1 MYVIWQTVRILGMVI
16 LVICLLLP
24 LSMALASWSVLMQGW
39 KAGLL
44 AKERQLKLTVTAEN
58 EQDKAEDE
66 I

>member
-1 MYVIWQTVRILGMVI
+1 
-16 LVICLLLP
+16 
-24 LSMALASWSVLMQGW
+24 MALASWSVLMQGW